1 MQLEKIKTKGPIE
14 MQKMEQKDLIV
25 YAVELERKILEYET
39 AVKQLIIHLPN
50 YKDND

>member
-25 YAVELERKILEYET
+25 YAASLQRRIQEYET
-39 AVKQLIIHLPN
+39 AVNQLIRHLPN